1 VSTDAPEGTSEK
13 RTGPGTERPPHRAL
27 ASYFETHDV
36 AYRFVERQRRLGGE
50 DHDASAA
57 EAPANGCRAVLL
69 RTERGWR
76 LAVIPSGE
84 RLDLGK
90 TRMALR
96 EPRLRLASES
106 ESGALFPEFEPGRLP
121 PIGPHYPHPDVLDE
135 RLLAHNEVLCEAG
148 HAERRLAIDPHA
160 IVDLAGPAV
169 ADVCR
174 A

>member
-1 VSTDAPEGTSEK
+1 MDAAGG
-13 RTGPGTERPPHRAL
+13 RTEEQSDPRTERPPHRAL

-36 AYRFVERQRRLGGE
+36 AYRFIERGRRLGAEGP
-50 DHDASAA
+50 DGSAA
-57 EAPANGCRAVLL
+57 EPPANGCSAVLL
-69 RTERGWR
+69 RTQRGWR

-90 TRMALR
+90 ARTALR

-135 RLLAHNEVLCEAG
+135 RLLVHDEVLCEAG
-148 HAERRLAIDPHA
+148 QAEQGLAIDPHA
-160 IVDLAGPAV
+160 IVDLAGPAI